1 MYVLVRDCPT
11 NCVMLALAPLRFVR
25 QSCTCLYTS
34 KKVLQSYIAV
44 YITFFVLQ
52 YTEQLVLQ

>member
-11 NCVMLALAPLRFVR
+11 NCLVIALAPLRFVR
-25 QSCTCLYTS
+25 QSCTCLYTL